1 MKVKKVLAL
10 VLVLVAVLAVCVSC
24 AGGGQRGPVTYKVKN
39 NTVGDLSIVIFK
51 EKIGKGQ
58 TWTFSNML
66 PEQESEVT
74 LYTNLN
80 NGAPDLQFKVI
91 NKAGVE
97 FAMDLNQ
104 KGDKII
110 NINNDPDSLGKLK
123 VQLED
128 KN

>member
-10 VLVLVAVLAVCVSC
+10 VLALVALLAVCVSC

-39 NTVGDLSIVIFK
+39 NTVDELSIVIFK
-51 EKIGKGQ
+51 EKIDKGQ
-58 TWTFSNML
+58 TWTLTNMV
-66 PEQESEVT
+66 PQQEGEFT

-104 KGDKII
+104 KGDKILT
-110 NINNDPDSLGKLK
+110 INNDPDSLDKLK

>member
-39 NTVGDLSIVIFK
+39 NTVEDLAIVIFK
-51 EKIGKGQ
+51 EKIDKGQ
-58 TWTFSNML
+58 TWTITNMV
-66 PEQESEVT
+66 PEQEGEFT

-91 NKAGVE
+91 NKAGTE
-97 FAMDLNQ
+97 FATDLNQ

-110 NINNDPDSLGKLK
+110 NIISDPDSLGKLTI
-123 VQLED
+123 QLED